1 MYLEI
6 VTPEASLVKGEVD
19 SITLPGVNGEFQM
32 LNHHAALVSLL
43 GAGKVKFDGNPT
55 IAENFKSKF
64 SQAEGKWVLEITG
77 GTVQM
82 NDNKVI
88 VLAD

>member
-6 VTPEASLVKGEVD
+6 VTPEASLVSGEVT
-19 SITLPGVNGEFQM
+19 SVTVPGVDGEFQM
-32 LNHHAALVSLL
+32 LNNHAPIVSLL
-43 GAGKVKFDGNPT
+43 GAGKVKFAGEPT
-55 IAENFKSKF
+55 ISEGYENKF
-64 SQAEGKWVLEITG
+64 TQDDGKWVLEINS

-82 NDNKVI
+82 HDNKVI